1 MTTEIISEIEKY
13 LEQNNNKTQII
24 SDIIQHLDI
33 NSQYEVLDSILF
45 LHKEKNIEVQEAINL
60 VFNNILAQM
69 GYRFNDE

>member
-1 MTTEIISEIEKY
+1 MTEKIISEIEIY

-33 NSQYEVLDSILF
+33 TSQYEVLDSIRF
-45 LHKEKNIEVQEAINL
+45 LHEEENMSMQEAINL

-69 GYRFNDE
+69 GYRFND

>member
-1 MTTEIISEIEKY
+1 MTEEIVSEIEKY

-33 NSQYEVLDSILF
+33 ASQYEVLDSILF
-45 LHKEKNIEVQEAINL
+45 LHKEENMEVQEAINI

-69 GYRFNDE
+69 GYRFD

>member
-13 LEQNNNKTQII
+13 LEENNEKTQLI

-33 NSQYEVLDSILF
+33 NSQYKVLDSILF
-45 LHKEKNIEVQEAINL
+45 LHKEENMEVQEAINT

-69 GYRFNDE
+69 GYRFD

>member
-1 MTTEIISEIEKY
+1 MTEEIISEIEKY

-33 NSQYEVLDSILF
+33 TSQYEVLDSIRF
-45 LHKEKNIEVQEAINL
+45 LHEEENMSMQEAINL

-69 GYRFNDE
+69 GYRFND

>member
-13 LEQNNNKTQII
+13 LEENNNKTRLI

-33 NSQYEVLDSILF
+33 NSQYEVLDSIRF
-45 LHKEKNIEVQEAINL
+45 LHEEENMSMQEAINL

-69 GYRFNDE
+69 GYRFD

>member
-1 MTTEIISEIEKY
+1 MTEKIISEIEKY

-33 NSQYEVLDSILF
+33 TSQYEVLDSIRF
-45 LHKEKNIEVQEAINL
+45 LHEEENMSMQEAINL

-69 GYRFNDE
+69 GYRFND

>member
-1 MTTEIISEIEKY
+1 MTKEIVSEIEKY

-33 NSQYEVLDSILF
+33 TSQYEVLDSILF
-45 LHKEKNIEVQEAINL
+45 LHKEKNMEVQEAINI

-69 GYRFNDE
+69 GYKFD